1 MAPNLRRLAKGER
14 FCCDSLKNLAHLVD
28 NYQEDRDRV
37 MLEGWKER
45 LEEIF
50 DDYKDTRL
58 QLEVSEDFQNTLKQ
72 QLEAKALEQSEAGIE
87 VDPQSLEQVNREA
100 RATFDSTY
108 LLYPKF
114 ALMKIFLGNPH

>member
-1 MAPNLRRLAKGER
+1 MMAPNLRRLAKGER
-14 FCCDSLKNLAHLVD
+14 FCRDSLKNLAHLVD

-72 QLEAKALEQSEAGIE
+72 QLEAKALEQSEAGIV
-87 VDPQSLEQVNREA
+87 VDPQYVE
-100 RATFDSTY
+100 
-108 LLYPKF
+108 
-114 ALMKIFLGNPH
+114 